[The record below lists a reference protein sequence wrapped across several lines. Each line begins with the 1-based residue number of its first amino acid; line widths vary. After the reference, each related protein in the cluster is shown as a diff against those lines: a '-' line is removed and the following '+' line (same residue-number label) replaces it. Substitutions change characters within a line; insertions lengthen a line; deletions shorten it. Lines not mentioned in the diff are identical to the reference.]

1 MRSRVSIEI
10 ALLAGIVLAYLV
22 VGALYALLTPA
33 WQVPDEPAHY
43 NNVAQVANN
52 GCCPI
57 IEMGDWDTNYLS
69 ELTSTQ
75 FAPEGLGRLDSIE
88 YEDHQPPL
96 YYLIASL
103 IYELSNGSLSALRL
117 LSVVIGAGIVVIAY
131 AVGKAIFPRQF
142 WIALAAA
149 ALVAFI
155 PQHVSILAGV
165 NNDSLAELVIG
176 LILLA
181 SVLYVRGDGRVPAWL
196 LGLLVGIGFVTKGT
210 TYLMAGVALFA
221 ILLRWWSTDRG
232 FVSLA
237 RNVILFL
244 VPALLL
250 GGLWW
255 ARNFAVYGV
264 PDFLGLR
271 EHDRVVAGQSR
282 TADHIA
288 LVGWSAYL
296 GEAANT
302 TFNSFWGQ
310 FGWMAAPLPAWAYRI
325 LQGASVLALT
335 GLLVAAFSPKTR
347 VEMEADENHSQV
359 IWLLLLVILLAFA
372 AYVYYN
378 SEFLQLQGRYLY
390 PALIPI
396 ALLWSKGLDRLRQ
409 VTFGRWQRL
418 SRWGRWLTLA
428 LHLALIPLDVYLLFR
443 LVIPALSP

>member
-1 MRSRVSIEI
+1 MRRISIEH
-10 ALLAGIVLAYLV
+10 ALLAAIVLAYLV

-43 NNVAQVANN
+43 NNVAQVATN
-52 GCCPI
+52 GCCPV
-57 IEMGDWDTNYLS
+57 IEMGDWDTTYLG

-75 FAPEGLGRLDSIE
+75 FAPEGLDRISTIE

-103 IYELSNGSLSALRL
+103 VYKVSGGSLSALRL
-117 LSVVIGAGIVVIAY
+117 LSVIIGAGVVIAAY
-131 AVGKAIFPRQF
+131 AVGKAVFPRQS

-165 NNDSLAELVIG
+165 NNDGLAELVIG

-181 SVLYVRGDGRVPAWL
+181 SVVYVRGGNVPVWL

-221 ILLRWWSTDRG
+221 IVLRWWSSERA

-237 RNVILFL
+237 RTIILFL
-244 VPALLL
+244 IPALVL

-255 ARNFAVYGV
+255 GRNFAVYGI

-271 EHDRVVAGQSR
+271 EHDRVVAGQPR
-282 TADHIA
+282 TADDIA
-288 LVGWSAYL
+288 LIGWGAYL
-296 GEAANT
+296 SKAVST

-310 FGWMAAPLPAWAYRI
+310 FGWMAAPLPGWAYRI
-325 LQGASVLALT
+325 MQGASALALI
-335 GLLVAAFSPKTR
+335 GLIMAAFRPKSRSET
-347 VEMEADENHSQV
+347 EADDTHSWA
-359 IWLLLLVILLAFA
+359 IWLLLLVIVLAFA

-390 PALIPI
+390 PALIPF
-396 ALLWSKGLDRLRQ
+396 ALLWSKGLDTLRR
-409 VTFGRWQRL
+409 VLL
-418 SRWGRWLTLA
+418 SRWERLNRWGPWLPLA
-428 LHLALIPLDVYLLFR
+428 LHLLFIPLDVYLLFR
-443 LVIPALSP
+443 LVVPALSP